1 MENSGNKRTI
11 LIIIFIMIAIII
23 TGTFAWLSY
32 RTNDTAM
39 VLTIGEI
46 NSVQVTLSPYQ
57 INKKIASVTTYTSG
71 IVTDVT
77 AVNNSPSDR
86 NIKLYY
92 QINQIDS
99 ALAISSFKYVITK
112 STNGGSNYTSY
123 STGSFAAASSN
134 STKVILE
141 ESLPGLGTTYMY
153 KVYLYLDGSTGN
165 NSSAAGKV
173 FNGEL
178 RAEIAEGQ
186 YQVTFNPN
194 GGSVSPTTKI
204 VQVGQSYGYL
214 PTPTRRGY
222 TFMGWNGKNLM
233 NLDVALSTPSNTT
246 SANTTLRTF
255 TPNTYVKGLAFNNYY
270 ITSSVTSLNVTAG
283 SVSMTARSGYGVAF
297 PFLSGSD
304 ISYTLSF
311 DTNSTA
317 TRGYSV
323 LYYKS
328 DGTLISYSNSNM
340 TSTHVSKTFTT
351 PASTHYLVVDF
362 YGSDVNNTIILT
374 NIQLEEKTNET
385 SFEPYYV
392 TSDVAVSQNKD
403 HTLTAI
409 WEDNHSLVPSQY
421 QLVEYIQ
428 SSGTQYINTGYYWQH
443 ENIEIFYDGTVI
455 TNSSAQSLFGNEE
468 YTASSGTNRNFS
480 GIPHGSNGSYAIYL
494 GSGTVGNVSVTLG
507 TRFTL
512 GIKTTTSKNVSVYK
526 NDEKIIDRTY
536 SGTVM
541 TKNGAYLSST
551 TSNTVGNVFIFANH
565 NSSRGSSNGGTQII
579 SAMRLYSFKMY
590 DNGVLVRNFVPC
602 YRVSDNVAGL
612 YDTVGNTFYTNAGSG
627 TFTVGGN
634 I

>member
-71 IVTDVT
+71 IVTNVT
-77 AVNNSPSDR
+77 AVNNSSSDR

-112 STNGGSNYTSY
+112 STNGGSSYTSY
-123 STGSFAAASSN
+123 STGNFTSASSN

-222 TFMGWNGKNLM
+222 TFMGWNGKNMFNEDKL
-233 NLDVALSTPSNTT
+233 
-246 SANTTLRTF
+246 LRAIDGA
-255 TPNTYVKGLAFNNYY
+255 TYQDGYYVFAFNKAYQKYGNGNQLPISGFKDNTRYTY
-270 ITSSVTSLNVTAG
+270 TINGHVAGTSGSSMYFYLAYVDGTASTRITVGSTVDTTYTGTSLADKT
-283 SVSMTARSGYGVAF
+283 VSKST
-297 PFLSGSD
+297 
-304 ISYTLSF
+304 ISYGS
-311 DTNSTA
+311 NRTA
-317 TRGYSV
+317 Y
-323 LYYKS
+323 
-328 DGTLISYSNSNM
+328 IQ
-340 TSTHVSKTFTT
+340 H
-351 PASTHYLVVDF
+351 
-362 YGSDVNNTIILT
+362 
-374 NIQLEEKTNET
+374 IQLEEGAT
-385 SFEPYYV
+385 STVFEPYYV
-392 TSDVAVSQNKD
+392 TSDVTVSQNKD

-409 WEDNHSLVPSQY
+409 WEDNSLVPSQY

>member
-204 VQVGQSYGYL
+204 VQVGQNYGYL

-270 ITSSVTSLNVTAG
+270 NTSSVTSLNVTAG

-428 SSGTQYINTGYYWQH
+428 SSGTQYIDT
-443 ENIEIFYDGTVI
+443 
-455 TNSSAQSLFGNEE
+455 SAQIFNSTNHEIIIDFEPLSFYNYNTIWGSTHDADTFEAWIYSTGKLAARYNSVRYGTDNQLSANTRYLMDLKKENTTLSK
-468 YTASSGTNRNFS
+468 YTNNTSNSSGT
-480 GIPHGSNGSYAIYL
+480 
-494 GSGTVGNVSVTLG
+494 VTN
-507 TRFTL
+507 
-512 GIKTTTSKNVSVYK
+512 KTTTANFLLYK
-526 NDEKIIDRTY
+526 SGNDYGIYKLYGCKLLSD
-536 SGTVM
+536 GT
-541 TKNGAYLSST
+541 
-551 TSNTVGNVFIFANH
+551 
-565 NSSRGSSNGGTQII
+565 
-579 SAMRLYSFKMY
+579 
-590 DNGVLVRNFVPC
+590 LVRNFLPC
-602 YRVSDNVAGL
+602 YRVSDGVAGL
-612 YDTVGNTFYTNAGSG
+612 YDIVGNTFYTNAGSG
-627 TFTVGGN
+627 TFTVGPN